1 MARMTERIATP
12 KVQTMMMG
20 NQTTSVCGGDDYG
33 DGCGDLDGGEIDFDD
48 ESEPDVFEEEW

>member
-1 MARMTERIATP
+1 
-12 KVQTMMMG
+12 MMMG